1 MRYSG
6 KEAHLCGITSLGHL
20 AGKSLTSTFSS
31 VYHCHQQ
38 TNQMN
43 KQKAGLGFIHGMASP
58 AQRPAKLSEAQ
69 HSRILKF
76 SVISFLFQ

>member
-6 KEAHLCGITSLGHL
+6 KEAHLQGITSLGHL

-31 VYHCHQQ
+31 VSHRHQQ

-43 KQKAGLGFIHGMASP
+43 KQKAGLAFSHGTAPP
-58 AQRPAKLSEAQ
+58 A
-69 HSRILKF
+69 
-76 SVISFLFQ
+76 